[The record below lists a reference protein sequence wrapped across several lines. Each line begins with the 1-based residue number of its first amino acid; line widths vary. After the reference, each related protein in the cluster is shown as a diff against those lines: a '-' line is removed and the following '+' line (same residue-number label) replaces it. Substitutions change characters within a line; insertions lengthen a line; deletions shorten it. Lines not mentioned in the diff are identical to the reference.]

1 MIRRIITSVPNA
13 LTCCNL
19 LCGAL
24 ACIFAFSASETFPEL
39 WGLNGRQI
47 VWILIGGAAFFDFFD
62 GAAARMLHAPSPLG
76 KELDSLADLVS
87 FGMAPAMLLYN
98 ILLVWSPAWW
108 IPYVSLIIPVMGGL
122 RLAKFNL
129 DDSQS
134 TIFKGLPIPA
144 NAIFWVGATAW
155 MQSHAKEWLTEHIY
169 LGNAIISLAIIAVA
183 ILMVTDMRMF
193 SLKLKNFRIGDN
205 FLRYLLITA
214 AVIFVAL
221 CGVEGFAYTI
231 ILYFILSAC
240 AMPLEQKGKKS

>member
-1 MIRRIITSVPNA
+1 MIRRIITSVPNT

-24 ACIFAFSASETFPEL
+24 ACIFAFSAYDTFPGL

-62 GAAARMLHAPSPLG
+62 GAAARLLHAPSPLG

-87 FGMAPAMLLYN
+87 FGVAPAMLLYN
-98 ILLVWSPAWW
+98 ILLVWSQSWW
-108 IPYVSLIIPVMGGL
+108 IPYVSLIIPVMGAL

-134 TIFKGLPIPA
+134 TTFKGLPIPA
-144 NAIFWVGATAW
+144 NAIFWIGATAW
-155 MQSHAKEWLTEHIY
+155 MQSHAREWMASHLY
-169 LGNAIISLAIIAVA
+169 LGNAIISVAIIAVA
-183 ILMVTDMRMF
+183 LMMVTDMRMF
-193 SLKLKNFRIGDN
+193 SLKLKNFRIGEN
-205 FLRYLLITA
+205 FERYLLLIA
-214 AVIFVAL
+214 AVL
-221 CGVEGFAYTI
+221 CVGVFGVEGFAYTI

-240 AMPLEQKGKKS
+240 MLPLKRQKS